1 MAKARAYWTGLP
13 RGADA
18 ATVAEAARRAEAR
31 GYRGVVGTQVYGPPW
46 GQLAVA
52 AAATTTLEV
61 ASGIAMAFV
70 RSPFETAC
78 AALDLDHLAA
88 GRFTL
93 GLGAAPKYWTERYFG
108 QAYEPPIGR
117 MGEVIDVVRHVEE
130 AARHRRPIDPFA
142 GRHYD
147 LDFVG
152 MEPTF
157 SPRSAPLP
165 IWVAALRE
173 RLCELAG
180 AKADGLI
187 GHPVWSTEWTLGP
200 AMAALARGAATADR
214 DPASVHLQLWVTA
227 SVDADPA
234 EAVRRARGNM
244 AFYGGIAQYRPFFA
258 AHGFGEVVDRLI
270 EARRSQP
277 VAACVDLVPDA
288 MARTF
293 VLCGDR
299 DEVAAQL
306 ERLWG
311 RADSMVVRPP
321 SWGVDPTQYATLVAE
336 LETLL
341 LGEAES

>member
-1 MAKARAYWTGLP
+1 MDRSPAYWTGLP
-13 RGADA
+13 RNADA
-18 ATVAEAARRAEAR
+18 ATVGEAARRAEAR

-46 GQLAVA
+46 AQLAVA
-52 AAATTTLEV
+52 AAATSTLEI
-61 ASGIAMAFV
+61 ASRIAMAFV

-78 AALDLDHLAA
+78 AALDLDHLAG

-108 QAYEPPIGR
+108 TAYEPPIGR
-117 MGEVIDVVRHVEE
+117 MGEVIDLVRRVDD
-130 AARHRRPIDPFA
+130 AARARRAPEPFT
-142 GRHYD
+142 GRFYD

-152 MEPTF
+152 LEPTA
-157 SPRSAPLP
+157 PARHAPLP

-187 GHPVWSTEWTLGP
+187 GHPVWSIDWTLGP
-200 AMAALARGAATADR
+200 AMDALARGAASAGR

-227 SVDADPA
+227 SIDRDPA

-258 AHGFGEVVDRLI
+258 AHGFGDVVDRLI
-270 EARRSQP
+270 DARRSQP
-277 VAACVDLVPDA
+277 VAACADLVPEA

-293 VLCGDR
+293 VVCGDR

-306 ERLWG
+306 DRLWA

-321 SWGVDPTQYATLVAE
+321 SWGVDPADYAARVGE
-336 LETLL
+336 LETVL
-341 LGEAES
+341 LGPA

>member
-1 MAKARAYWTGLP
+1 MQGPRAYWTGLP
-13 RGADA
+13 RAADA

-46 GQLAVA
+46 AQLAVA
-52 AAATTTLEV
+52 AAATTTLEI

-78 AALDLDHLAA
+78 AALDLDHLAG

-108 QAYEPPIGR
+108 TGYEPPIGR
-117 MGEVIDVVRHVEE
+117 MGEVIDIVRRVEE
-130 AARHRRPIDPFA
+130 AARARRAPEPFA
-142 GRHYD
+142 GRFYD

-152 MEPTF
+152 LEPTAP
-157 SPRSAPLP
+157 PRRAPLP
-165 IWVAALRE
+165 VWVAALRE

-187 GHPVWSTEWTLGP
+187 GHPVWSMDWTLGP
-200 AMAALARGAATADR
+200 AMDALARGAASAGR

-227 SVDADPA
+227 SIDRDPA

-270 EARRSQP
+270 DARRSLP
-277 VAACVDLVPDA
+277 VAGCVELVPDA

-299 DEVAAQL
+299 DHVAGQI

-321 SWGVDPTQYATLVAE
+321 SWGVDPNDYATRVAE
-336 LETLL
+336 LETIL
-341 LGEAES
+341 LGPA

>member
-1 MAKARAYWTGLP
+1 MSDERAYWTGLP

-18 ATVAEAARRAEAR
+18 AAVGEAARRAEGR

-46 GQLAVA
+46 AQLGVA
-52 AAATTTLEV
+52 AAATTTLEI
-61 ASGIAMAFV
+61 ASGIVMALV

-78 AALDLDHLAA
+78 AALDLDHLAG

-93 GLGAAPKYWTERYFG
+93 GLGAAPQYWTERYYG
-108 QAYEPPIGR
+108 QTYLPPVGR
-117 MGEVIDVVRHVEE
+117 MGEVIDIVRQVEGSVRRGE
-130 AARHRRPIDPFA
+130 ALAPFA

-152 MEPTF
+152 LEPTF
-157 SPRSAPLP
+157 SPRGEALP

-173 RLCELAG
+173 KLCELAG
-180 AKADGLI
+180 ASADGLI
-187 GHPVWSTEWTLGP
+187 GHPVWSSEWTLGP
-200 AMAALARGAATADR
+200 ALDALARGAARTGR

-227 SVDADPA
+227 SIDRDPA
-234 EAVRRARGNM
+234 VAVARARGNM

-258 AHGFGEVVDRLI
+258 AHGFGDVVDRLI
-270 EARRSQP
+270 EARRSRP
-277 VAACVDLVPDA
+277 VAGCVDLVPEA

-299 DEVAAQL
+299 DEVLTQL
-306 ERLWG
+306 ERLWS

-321 SWGVDPTQYATLVAE
+321 SWGVAPAEYAALVAE
-336 LETLL
+336 LETVLL
-341 LGEAES
+341 DTA